1 MEVIGMGMRTFR
13 LRQMEQYIL
22 ENDTVSM
29 EDLCARFN
37 ISMNTTRMDVASLVK
52 KGTVKKI
59 YGGVCANQMN
69 NLIPFEDRRLR
80 NMEMKRAIGR
90 AAADLIKDGDVI
102 YLDSGTTTMYI
113 VDFMEDKKNVTIIT
127 NSFNAITRALPYSN
141 LTVICLPGTLERRTN
156 SFVSAETGRMLERYN
171 IQKAFMAATGVGAGG
186 EVTNSSP
193 LEFEIKGSAIKNS
206 VHSYLLVDSSKFG
219 RTSLMRYANLAQ
231 MERIITD
238 EGVSGTYLELCRQA
252 NVEVMIAEADK
263 D

>member
-1 MEVIGMGMRTFR
+1 MGMKTFR

-29 EDLCARFN
+29 EDLCSRFD

-59 YGGVCANQMN
+59 YGGVCANQTN
-69 NLIPFEDRRLR
+69 NLVPFEDRRLR
-80 NMEMKRAIGR
+80 NMERKRAIGR
-90 AAADLIKDGDVI
+90 AAAGLVKDGDVI
-102 YLDSGTTTMYI
+102 YIDSGTTTMYM
-113 VDFMEDKKNVTIIT
+113 VDFLEDRKNVTIIT
-127 NSFNAITRALPYSN
+127 NSFNAIYRAQPHLD
-141 LTVICLPGTLERRTN
+141 LTVISLPGTLERRTN

-171 IQKAFMAATGVGAGG
+171 IQKAFMAATGVGIGG

-206 VHSYLLVDSSKFG
+206 LHSCLLVDSSKFG
-219 RTSLMRYANLAQ
+219 KTSLMRYANLSQ
-231 MERIITD
+231 MERVITD
-238 EGVSGTYLELCRQA
+238 EGLGGEYLELCRQSG
-252 NVEVMIAEADK
+252 VEIVIAQADR